1 MAAGPLQRLDGSRST
16 GPLQATTA
24 IGLEWRHSY
33 REPIQVQGER
43 VLKGLDLPNMFT
55 DWLRMTSFIS
65 RANPGS
71 EWACVWG
78 TSTERHRRTRRRTR
92 NNGGTTKVQKM
103 TVLDNWLGIDAG
115 ELHVHVV
122 DGGEDVGGALDDAL
136 ARLGHGHRRAAR
148 DQHRLVAR
156 AQRQVR
162 HVLALHQNH
171 LPKTKIRN
179 PPLVSMATFF
189 QVIEA
194 NFQVEAEIQ
203 RQIVPTTTT
212 TTTTKKR
219 KEMEME
225 LRSNSI
231 VPSKKKPKKQKK
243 KLTIFFPIF

>member
-1 MAAGPLQRLDGSRST
+1 M
-16 GPLQATTA
+16 
-24 IGLEWRHSY
+24 
-33 REPIQVQGER
+33 
-43 VLKGLDLPNMFT
+43 
-55 DWLRMTSFIS
+55 
-65 RANPGS
+65 
-71 EWACVWG
+71 
-78 TSTERHRRTRRRTR
+78 
-92 NNGGTTKVQKM
+92 
-103 TVLDNWLGIDAG
+103 
-115 ELHVHVV
+115 V

-203 RQIVPTTTT
+203 SEIVPTTTT
-212 TTTTKKR
+212 TTTTTTKK
-219 KEMEME
+219 E
-225 LRSNSI
+225 
-231 VPSKKKPKKQKK
+231 KKWKWNYDRTVSFPPKKTQKTK
-243 KLTIFFPIF
+243 EKIDDFFPDILRGGVEPEAFRFCVCVCVCVCV